1 MPKTETLIRRET
13 PKTREAAAGGSRK
26 VRGYAILFNTP
37 SVVLWEEGKAE
48 VREVIAP
55 EAVTM
60 EFLDQQDIK
69 MTMYHNRELILA
81 RSQRGKGSLS
91 YGVDTRGVWF
101 EFDAPESPN
110 GDEALSLVSRADVA
124 GCSFMFSTFYDDPNY
139 VERTQDEGKSVT
151 YTVRKM
157 TGIYDF
163 TLAADPAYPKT
174 EVHAEPKAEEP
185 DKGNEDTDG
194 TEDSGNREMT
204 AEAARQIRQ
213 MRHAASALTRI

>member
-1 MPKTETLIRRET
+1 MQKTETLIRRET
-13 PKTREAAAGGSRK
+13 PRTREAAADQSRK

-48 VREVIAP
+48 AREVIAP

-60 EFLDQQDIK
+60 EFLDRQDIK

-91 YGVDTRGVWF
+91 YGVDERGVWF

-124 GCSFMFSTFYDDPNY
+124 GCSFMFSTYYDDPDY
-139 VERTQDEGKSVT
+139 VERTQDEDKSVT

-174 EVHAEPKAEEP
+174 EVHAEPKPEEP
-185 DKGNEDTDG
+185 DKGNED

-213 MRHAASALTRI
+213 MRHAASAMTRM